1 MSDATFRVD
10 RRQAEQYMDR
20 HLTVLGGRGRSDFRF
35 HRAAIRRFLTDL
47 CRGDDG
53 AASSQLILNEQ
64 RLLDWLIHEAR
75 RRTMASAGCCFASVS
90 RYVRGMVETGLLQT
104 DLMAGFQQRHGGRG
118 WPVLTA
124 ALQAPDPLAALALLR
139 PKPATPGPIAIH
151 AERYVELHQATGK
164 NFNPNKS
171 LLTHL
176 DGFLKGQGIL
186 SPQAITS
193 DAIERWLGAIS
204 GNARTRFKKVRMA
217 WYFFNYLLDL
227 KVLTSN
233 PIAPVVYALGRVPKS
248 TFKPFIFTKDQVAS
262 ILAAARQLP
271 GNAQFPL
278 RAETCSIIFALL
290 YSLGLRLGEACR
302 LRVGDLS
309 LADATVFIDQT
320 KFYKSRYV
328 AFGPQLGNRLRQF
341 LDLRRS
347 RQPSLGKDDPLFVAL
362 GPDHVDQSG
371 MNNTFRAVVD
381 RLGIQGGAGY
391 KPPRPHDMRHSFAV
405 HRLLRWYR
413 EGADVQAKLPML
425 STFMGHIDPT
435 STQVYLTITAALLH
449 EANGRFH
456 RSFGYL
462 FDQENDR

>member
-1 MSDATFRVD
+1 
-10 RRQAEQYMDR
+10 
-20 HLTVLGGRGRSDFRF
+20 
-35 HRAAIRRFLTDL
+35 
-47 CRGDDG
+47 
-53 AASSQLILNEQ
+53 
-64 RLLDWLIHEAR
+64 
-75 RRTMASAGCCFASVS
+75 
-90 RYVRGMVETGLLQT
+90 
-104 DLMAGFQQRHGGRG
+104 
-118 WPVLTA
+118 
-124 ALQAPDPLAALALLR
+124 
-139 PKPATPGPIAIH
+139 
-151 AERYVELHQATGK
+151 
-164 NFNPNKS
+164 
-171 LLTHL
+171 
-176 DGFLKGQGIL
+176 
-186 SPQAITS
+186 
-193 DAIERWLGAIS
+193 
-204 GNARTRFKKVRMA
+204 
-217 WYFFNYLLDL
+217 
-227 KVLTSN
+227 
-233 PIAPVVYALGRVPKS
+233 VPKS

-290 YSLGLRLGEACR
+290 YSLGLRMGEACR

-309 LADATVFIDQT
+309 RADATVFIDQT

-328 AFGPQLGNRLRQF
+328 AFGPQLGQRLQQF

-347 RQPSLGKDDPLFVAL
+347 RRPSLGKDDPLFVAL
-362 GPDHVDQSG
+362 GPGHVDQSG
-371 MNNTFRAVVD
+371 MNNIFRAIVD

-405 HRLLRWYR
+405 QRLLRWYR

-456 RSFGYL
+456 RSFGHL